1 MKGAAVCLP
10 KGDLDAT
17 TLLTFEAAVDLC
29 LGEPVL
35 IVDLS
40 GVQFLAES
48 GVEAPSGCCP
58 ARPGPTDS
66 GCGDRPSGES
76 PKGARRRRV
85 RPDRQRVRDSR
96 LGVVRD
102 PRRCQG
108 CRTRR
113 QPSLTLKHASSRC
126 HRERSRALR
135 VLVFLLRRR
144 AKPANCTSGFESR
157 STTGRL
163 SPPCHLSPDDCFVA

>member
-66 GCGDRPSGES
+66 GCGDGRSERLIE
-76 PKGARRRRV
+76 RRQ
-85 RPDRQRVRDSR
+85 QRHQPGVPGHGR
-96 LGVVRD
+96 LRL
-102 PRRCQG
+102 
-108 CRTRR
+108 TRR
-113 QPSLTLKHASSRC
+113 LHSS
-126 HRERSRALR
+126 
-135 VLVFLLRRR
+135 
-144 AKPANCTSGFESR
+144 
-157 STTGRL
+157 
-163 SPPCHLSPDDCFVA
+163 